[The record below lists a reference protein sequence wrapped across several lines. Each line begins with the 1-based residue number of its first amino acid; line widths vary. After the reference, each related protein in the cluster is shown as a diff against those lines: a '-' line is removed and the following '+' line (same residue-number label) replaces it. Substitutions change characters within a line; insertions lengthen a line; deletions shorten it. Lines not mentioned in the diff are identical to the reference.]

1 MFSSIVCGGSCLGP
15 NQAQSPR
22 GRAEL
27 RILMVDPRQLER
39 VVEIATFTEV
49 LPEIV
54 DDGDARLSQ
63 EDTDNLFG

>member
-1 MFSSIVCGGSCLGP
+1 
-15 NQAQSPR
+15 
-22 GRAEL
+22 
-27 RILMVDPRQLER
+27 MVDPRQLER